1 MDTNNLMD
9 SLNATSF
16 QSSILP
22 PTSTSSVYIKP
33 LVISPA
39 PDIDWGPQRDP
50 LYIVIPIT
58 ILYVIIFITGVV
70 GNISTCIVIS
80 RNKSMH
86 TATNYYLFSLA
97 ISDLLLLIS
106 GLPPDMYAIWFKY
119 PYIFGEVFCVL
130 QGFAAET
137 SANATVLTITAFTV
151 ERYVAI
157 CHPFL
162 SHTMSKLSRAVKYI
176 VAVWIIAMILAI
188 PQAMSFE
195 IVHGNRDEQCV
206 CTVQQTAIP
215 HAFGISTLLFFVT
228 PMSLITVLYILIGLQ
243 LHKSTVGPSRG
254 NSVRL
259 KHRVV
264 SYTPTSTQPV
274 IVLNGNVPV
283 SQEEDGRKNFA
294 RNAQGTK
301 HVVKMLVLVTVAF
314 HLLWAPFHA
323 QRRYACVSVT
333 RTTRS
338 KTSFAQADEI
348 TTSGILYFLSTSIN
362 PFLYHIMSHKFREAF
377 KDTFKGAA
385 CAGHAAPK
393 GSNLLLFTLS
403 GRSSLINSHSNTDS
417 CSRQSSYVIS
427 EAEMA
432 RLHDSKRPLVVS
444 FKRHKKSAF
453 SKSQTSH
460 HPHDAELQ
468 EALDSLNESRCAF
481 DFFSGA
487 SVYLRTTD
495 QNFLRTNGRNHN
507 HNHNHEKETR
517 ANSLGSIGNDYE
529 AVDFD
534 LSEGT
539 TELSYVE
546 VHNLEPTHICPVSGS
561 RCGVVGCCYL
571 KKFSET
577 SMKEKYRRAKLEKLK
592 RSRGCKVTWNNELTK
607 SSTMPQIVKE
617 MEAGEALSKK
627 WKQCKPRCR

>member
-1 MDTNNLMD
+1 MFQNNLMD
-9 SLNATSF
+9 SMNATSF

-274 IVLNGNVPV
+274 IVLNGNVISNGGLNGAEGGNNRLEDQLTSSPKVPV

-301 HVVKMLVLVTVAF
+301 HVVKMLGK
-314 HLLWAPFHA
+314 
-323 QRRYACVSVT
+323 
-333 RTTRS
+333 
-338 KTSFAQADEI
+338 KT
-348 TTSGILYFLSTSIN
+348 
-362 PFLYHIMSHKFREAF
+362 
-377 KDTFKGAA
+377 
-385 CAGHAAPK
+385 
-393 GSNLLLFTLS
+393 
-403 GRSSLINSHSNTDS
+403 
-417 CSRQSSYVIS
+417 
-427 EAEMA
+427 
-432 RLHDSKRPLVVS
+432 
-444 FKRHKKSAF
+444 
-453 SKSQTSH
+453 
-460 HPHDAELQ
+460 
-468 EALDSLNESRCAF
+468 
-481 DFFSGA
+481 
-487 SVYLRTTD
+487 
-495 QNFLRTNGRNHN
+495 
-507 HNHNHEKETR
+507 
-517 ANSLGSIGNDYE
+517 
-529 AVDFD
+529 
-534 LSEGT
+534 
-539 TELSYVE
+539 
-546 VHNLEPTHICPVSGS
+546 
-561 RCGVVGCCYL
+561 
-571 KKFSET
+571 
-577 SMKEKYRRAKLEKLK
+577 
-592 RSRGCKVTWNNELTK
+592 
-607 SSTMPQIVKE
+607 
-617 MEAGEALSKK
+617 
-627 WKQCKPRCR
+627 